1 MNVEIGTEA
10 AQFPE
15 KEYKN
20 GIFVAV
26 RKNKILLLLWSFGHL
41 GWTMIL
47 NNIVLIFLLSFT
59 LIINYKNNPQSHY
72 PLVKIETIF
81 VSCCLSH
88 ITALICCKHC
98 FKQHPPDFILVNN
111 SKKQNP

>member
-26 RKNKILLLLWSFGHL
+26 RKNRILLFLWSFGHL
-41 GWTMIL
+41 GWPMIL
-47 NNIVLIFLLSFT
+47 NNIVLKFLLSFT

-88 ITALICCKHC
+88 IPALICM
-98 FKQHPPDFILVNN
+98 L
-111 SKKQNP
+111 